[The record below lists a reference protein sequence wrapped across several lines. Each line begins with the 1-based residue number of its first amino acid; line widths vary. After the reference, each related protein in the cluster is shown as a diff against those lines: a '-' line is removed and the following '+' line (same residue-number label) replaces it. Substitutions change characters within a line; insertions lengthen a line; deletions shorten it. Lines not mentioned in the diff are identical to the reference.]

1 MILLRGKS
9 TSPFSI
15 FAIEDL
21 LVYPVF
27 FASSSCDRP
36 LSSRSCLIFLYKSII
51 SVPTFRIQYS
61 MCVKIFQHNCE
72 KMLTQNSQ
80 RWYSMNVNKHKP
92 ALKRLKRGG
101 EVMKKECD
109 GFFEAYGITPAQEEL
124 FEAIYRR
131 RQIYRRIIGA
141 LALVI
146 AILIVLLC
154 LK

>member
-1 MILLRGKS
+1 MR
-9 TSPFSI
+9 
-15 FAIEDL
+15 D
-21 LVYPVF
+21 
-27 FASSSCDRP
+27 
-36 LSSRSCLIFLYKSII
+36 
-51 SVPTFRIQYS
+51 
-61 MCVKIFQHNCE
+61 
-72 KMLTQNSQ
+72 
-80 RWYSMNVNKHKP
+80 NVNKIQHKP